1 MRFGRAFAV
10 PLGASGLGWA
20 DLGRTVGLGTSRTA
34 DLRAGRA
41 LGLAVRRGLERGA
54 APFDRRAAL
63 VGFDARAAF
72 LATAGL
78 AGAFG
83 WAFAFD
89 LGFAF
94 GLAFGLAFTLGWAA
108 AGRLTDLAFTAAPVL
123 AFVFGFPR
131 AAGPVLAA
139 DFGAT
144 LGRDLAAGRAVDRR
158 LVVGL
163 AVAFFRAAIPVLK
176 SALAACPLGRRS
188 IWRRPFGS
196 KPKGEKPHNPLKIN
210 ELQVKSL
217 TTAGH

>member
-1 MRFGRAFAV
+1 M
-10 PLGASGLGWA
+10 
-20 DLGRTVGLGTSRTA
+20 GLGTSRTA

-94 GLAFGLAFTLGWAA
+94 GLALGLAFGLAFTLGWAA
-108 AGRLTDLAFTAAPVL
+108 AGRLAGLAFTAAPVL

-139 DFGAT
+139 DFGAA
-144 LGRDLAAGRAVDRR
+144 LGRDLAGGRAVDRR